1 MKELYGKLQCL
12 VAIQNEILQKYSYD
26 EKRAMKDTLFLA
38 AKKEADKIVSILQKT
53 EDRKIIENSYL
64 FSNETSQ

>member
-26 EKRAMKDTLFLA
+26 EDRAMKDTLFLA